1 MRASNFDLFDP
12 TTLVMDSD
20 FPPEDGCDHGDFAFA
35 FNDSNFSDRILHIYI
50 YSERIDSTQSPSGIN
65 RPPLS
70 LFFFCRY
77 RTLTLRKYRKQS
89 SIMTRSSI
97 VYSF

>member
-20 FPPEDGCDHGDFAFA
+20 FPPEDGCEHGDFAFA
-35 FNDSNFSDRILHIYI
+35 FNDSNFSDRILRIYI
-50 YSERIDSTQSPSGIN
+50 YSERIESTQSPSGIN

-70 LFFFCRY
+70 LFFFFCRY
-77 RTLTLRKYRKQS
+77 RTLTLRKYKYKENKATEQ
-89 SIMTRSSI
+89 
-97 VYSF
+97 